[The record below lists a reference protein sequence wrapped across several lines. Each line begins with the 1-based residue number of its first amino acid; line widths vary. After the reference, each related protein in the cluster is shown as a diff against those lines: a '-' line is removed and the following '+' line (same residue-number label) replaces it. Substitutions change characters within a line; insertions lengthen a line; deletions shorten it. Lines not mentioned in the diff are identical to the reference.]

1 MGFGGGVGEVV
12 EGVGVDFLDARAEEA
27 ADQVFVAF
35 EVGLEEDEK
44 EVGAGGGGGCLGF
57 YELDL

>member
-1 MGFGGGVGEVV
+1 MGEVV
-12 EGVGVDFLDARAEEA
+12 EGVGVDFLDARAEVA

-35 EVGLEEDEK
+35 EVGLEDDEK

-57 YELDL
+57 YE